1 MVQATL
7 RRVTGDADEE
17 LIDAALG
24 YIDPTTLVPITWPN
38 RTTLAYTDG
47 GEFGV
52 AVESTAEHVNAGM
65 DDVEGAGGDEP
76 MPDPPEFEA
85 ERPAPV
91 SDAVEAP
98 VRPPQPDSVVTVNGV
113 GLSMGSTLGALR
125 AGCQYLGL
133 SRPGY
138 KQRCFQRL
146 QVYVEKERLASEVQV
161 AEQARSGDSREPN
174 MQSMPQP
181 PSEEARLLREITHL
195 PFANWC
201 SHCVAMKSVPDQHRL
216 VPEGLAMNA
225 RKRLGFKT

>member
-1 MVQATL
+1 
-7 RRVTGDADEE
+7 
-17 LIDAALG
+17 
-24 YIDPTTLVPITWPN
+24 
-38 RTTLAYTDG
+38 
-47 GEFGV
+47 
-52 AVESTAEHVNAGM
+52 M

-216 VPEGLAMNA
+216 VPEGDAREHPTVSFDLFYTGFSTTGEVEVETDHAGDKAKLTCLIIHCNHSSCSDTPRWNSCVIRNLA
-225 RKRLGFKT
+225 